1 MTEFEVI
8 VEESE
13 EALTEAKR
21 VWAKRGKKLKRMIRC
36 TSGKKKGRTVATI
49 GACSKAIDMK
59 KKFMMKRIRKRF
71 NAKIVRK
78 SKRTKAFNPLSKRLS
93 TMNKATNKR

>member
-1 MTEFEVI
+1 MNEFEVI
-8 VEESE
+8 VEDSE
-13 EALTEAKR
+13 EPLTEAKR

-36 TSGKKKGRTVATI
+36 TSGRKKGRTVAST

-59 KKFMMKRIRKRF
+59 KRFKMKRIRKRF

-78 SKRTKAFNPLSKRLS
+78 SARTKKFNPLSKRLKS
-93 TMNKATNKR
+93 MNKVANRS